1 MTYSDIDGTIRKR
14 SGWMIPLGVFLV
26 TLVLSALLLLYYL
39 APSAPNFL
47 EEQVSPTAHND
58 MVALRVHGLKLWI
71 PANYLQYES
80 SRRGGAQRDIS
91 MFALLP
97 DLSGWSN
104 ARAPLFLDNT
114 AESAVVYLLI
124 RDESLN
130 LTEADRLSRIY
141 LKYVTDPKGQA
152 GPFGLTQYAFR
163 DDTGYRSE
171 DLFVGLTPN
180 GPQLLRCARF
190 TPQVPSPSCFRDT
203 PIAHNVALSYRFK
216 RARLA
221 HWREIGDAI
230 ANLVVAFKREPN
242 QARSATSV
250 VTRRRLFKPGWSALP
265 ADPSPK

>member
-47 EEQVSPTAHND
+47 NEQVSPTARND
-58 MVALRVHGLKLWI
+58 LVALRVHGLKLWI

-80 SRRGGAQRDIS
+80 SRRGGAQKDVS

-97 DLSGWSN
+97 DLSGWSGTL
-104 ARAPLFLDNT
+104 ASSFADNSV
-114 AESAVVYLLI
+114 ESPVVYLLV
-124 RDESLN
+124 REERLN
-130 LTEADRLSRIY
+130 LTEADRLQRIY
-141 LKYVTDPKGQA
+141 LAYVSETKGQA

-171 DLFVGLTPN
+171 DLFVGQTRD
-180 GPQLLRCARF
+180 GPQLLRCTRF
-190 TPQVPSPSCFRDT
+190 TQQVPSPSCLRDT

-216 RARLA
+216 RAHLA
-221 HWREIGDAI
+221 QWREIGEAI
-230 ANLVVAFKREPN
+230 AKLIVTFKQEPN
-242 QARSATSV
+242 SDNAGLS
-250 VTRRRLFKPGWSALP
+250 RLPH
-265 ADPSPK
+265 